1 MDKLSFLS
9 TSAFFQ
15 PYPMARTAWNII
27 PKRDKNRSTAK
38 LFAYLYTHI
47 IACLRVILYPRSVT
61 KLRRRPPTQQSSSPP
76 SREEEIDRK
85 SSAISSAFSPCDPLS
100 RLVLLEEKKSIAA
113 NLLFFFFLLTVTIR
127 FPCCFYVCVSNQ
139 FADTTTWLR
148 DDRLL

>member
-9 TSAFFQ
+9 TSAIFQ
-15 PYPMARTAWNII
+15 PYPMARTVWNII

-76 SREEEIDRK
+76 SREEIDRE

-100 RLVLLEEKKSIAA
+100 RLVLLEEEEKKSIAA
-113 NLLFFFFLLTVTIR
+113 NFFLLTVTIR

-139 FADTTTWLR
+139 FADTTT
-148 DDRLL
+148 